1 MMLIAFKSFHS
12 ICSMMLVLL
21 RGEERCMQGFVG
33 RSEGKSPLRRIGIN
47 YSIIFKWTFKL

>member
-1 MMLIAFKSFHS
+1 
-12 ICSMMLVLL
+12 MLVLL